1 MAALMPAAVRVRSF
15 AKINLGLVIGPRRA
29 DGFHE
34 LRTLYQ
40 TLALHDRLTV
50 EVGKGLGIE
59 IRCSHPQVPTDES
72 NTCHRIARLAL
83 EAIKARV
90 RVTITIDKRL
100 PVQGGLGGASS
111 NAVATLLALERALR
125 KRLSPAERLRLAA
138 QVGSDLPLFLVGG
151 AVLGLGRG
159 EVVLPLED
167 LPPIPCVLATPS
179 IGVSTPQAFADW
191 DREQAGGAKLTPS
204 EPSDRMKGFC
214 RALFA
219 WLCGTPTGVPAPRGG
234 DRAEALLLDLV
245 RAGIEND
252 FERVVFPQYPELR
265 VVKEALASAGAR
277 YASLSGSG
285 SAVYGLFA
293 GRTAAARAA
302 KKLLAQGIPAQATV
316 LLSRRQYWRRMSF

>member
-1 MAALMPAAVRVRSF
+1 MAAVRVRSF

-40 TLALHDRLTV
+40 TLALHDRLLV
-50 EVGKGLGIE
+50 EVGKGTGIE
-59 IRCSHPQVPTDES
+59 IRCAHPEVPTDET
-72 NTCHRIARLAL
+72 NTCHRIARRVL
-83 EAIKARV
+83 ETLKTRA
-90 RVTITIDKRL
+90 RVTIHIEKRL
-100 PVQGGLGGASS
+100 PVQGGLGAASS
-111 NAVATLLALERALR
+111 NAVAALLALERALK
-125 KRLSPAERLRLAA
+125 KRLTPIERLRLGAE
-138 QVGSDLPLFLVGG
+138 VGSDLPLFLVGG

-167 LPPIPCVLATPS
+167 LPPIPCVVATPE

-191 DREQAGGAKLTPS
+191 DRELAAGAGSKLTLS
-204 EPSDRMKGFC
+204 EPSDRMKGLC

-219 WLCGTPTGVPAPRGG
+219 WLCGTPTGVPARRGG

-252 FERVVFPQYPELR
+252 FERVVFPKYPELR
-265 VVKEALASAGAR
+265 VVKKALEGAGAR

-293 GRTAAARAA
+293 GRSAAERAAR
-302 KKLLAQGIPAQATV
+302 KLAAQGIPAQATT
-316 LLSRRQYWRRMSF
+316 LLSRREYWRRMSS